1 MKSNRYG
8 ATSERSTHGYNIAM
22 TSPAPR
28 SVADIEGFVGLLKAA
43 CDDPQINA
51 TLERLLAMPD
61 SQRQGV
67 VHAWVTDLL
76 IAEAPREFIE
86 AVGCLIDDAVA
97 EQAYAVIYQCQRNRG
112 DNDRAGHV

>member
-1 MKSNRYG
+1 V
-8 ATSERSTHGYNIAM
+8 TSQRDGRGYNIAM

-43 CDDPQINA
+43 CDDQQINA

-61 SQRQGV
+61 AQRQGV
-67 VHAWVTDLL
+67 VHAWVSDLL

-86 AVGCLIDDAVA
+86 AVGCLMDDAVA
-97 EQAYAVIYQCQRNRG
+97 EKAYAVIYQCQRNITN
-112 DNDRAGHV
+112 NDRAGHV

>member
-1 MKSNRYG
+1 
-8 ATSERSTHGYNIAM
+8 M
-22 TSPAPR
+22 TTPAPR

-61 SQRQGV
+61 ARRQGV
-67 VHAWVTDLL
+67 VHAWVSDLL
-76 IAEAPREFIE
+76 IAEAPRELIE

-97 EQAYAVIYQCQRNRG
+97 EKAYEVIYQCRREQ
-112 DNDRAGHV
+112 HV

>member
-1 MKSNRYG
+1 
-8 ATSERSTHGYNIAM
+8 M
-22 TSPAPR
+22 TSPASR

-43 CDDPQINA
+43 CNDPQINN

-61 SQRQGV
+61 AQRQGV
-67 VHAWVTDLL
+67 VHSWVSDLI

-97 EQAYAVIYQCQRNRG
+97 ERAYAVIYQCQRERVNNKSTN
-112 DNDRAGHV
+112 NDKAGHV